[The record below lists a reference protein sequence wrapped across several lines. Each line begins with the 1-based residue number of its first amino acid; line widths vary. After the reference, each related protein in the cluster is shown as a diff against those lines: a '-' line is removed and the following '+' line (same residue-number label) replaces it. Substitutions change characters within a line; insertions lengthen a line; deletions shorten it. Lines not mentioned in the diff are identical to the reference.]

1 MGSAVGAAYFNNEVM
16 LLSLRIRGVRGGERE
31 KERERERERERQRDY
46 LPKARPVLSRNP
58 ANWVYIKLKLWNW
71 YLMVIKF

>member
-31 KERERERERERQRDY
+31 KERQRERERDRETTF
-46 LPKARPVLSRNP
+46 PKQDLFCLG
-58 ANWVYIKLKLWNW
+58 IQQ
-71 YLMVIKF
+71 IGFT